1 MKAKR
6 KSDGKII
13 EVRYLAIT
21 NIYVEYIDN
30 ADDTFKVTKAYHPSD
45 LDFDVEEAEQTESD
59 LRISV
64 AKLREVLESHFAHRI
79 LPSEIDEIINE
90 VKKEI

>member
-1 MKAKR
+1 MSGLYNFDCHYYNGYTACCDKHGGECKKR
-6 KSDGKII
+6 CKGFIAEKQW
-13 EVRYLAIT
+13 L
-21 NIYVEYIDN
+21 
-30 ADDTFKVTKAYHPSD
+30 
-45 LDFDVEEAEQTESD
+45 EATPESD

-90 VKKEI
+90 IKKEL

>member
-1 MKAKR
+1 MSGLYNFDCHYYNGYTACCDKHGGECKKR
-6 KSDGKII
+6 CKGFITEKQWL
-13 EVRYLAIT
+13 EAIPET
-21 NIYVEYIDN
+21 
-30 ADDTFKVTKAYHPSD
+30 
-45 LDFDVEEAEQTESD
+45 D

-90 VKKEI
+90 IKKEL